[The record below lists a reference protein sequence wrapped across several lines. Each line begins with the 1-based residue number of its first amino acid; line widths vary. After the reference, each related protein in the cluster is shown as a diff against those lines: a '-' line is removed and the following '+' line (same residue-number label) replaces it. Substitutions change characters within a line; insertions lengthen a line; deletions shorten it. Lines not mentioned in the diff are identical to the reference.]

1 MNFISA
7 ISHPMSSPLHPTWTC
22 DIILF
27 LDTHC
32 HLRRVY
38 DKPLLGMRQ
47 ITGLPQNVRLSNGFL
62 RAAMENVVFGR
73 RLQTYFHAKPCRHK
87 KRGLYGTTPHRTGP
101 YYSTM
106 LFPFFAI
113 HPMIPRSFT
122 PLHHYHHHHHNFV
135 SSSRYIRIN
144 YYSQQRI
151 ILRFNRK
158 TMPVHAPR
166 VTHDVTVLNTS
177 L

>member
-7 ISHPMSSPLHPTWTC
+7 ISHPTNSPLHPTWTC

-47 ITGLPQNVRLSNGFL
+47 TTGLPQNVRLSNGFL

-87 KRGLYGTTPHRTGP
+87 RRGLYGTTLHRTGP
-101 YYSTM
+101 YYSTT

-122 PLHHYHHHHHNFV
+122 PLHHHNFV

-144 YYSQQRI
+144 YIPNNDHFALQSK
-151 ILRFNRK
+151 NDAC
-158 TMPVHAPR
+158 TCPR
-166 VTHDVTVLNTS
+166 VIHDATILNTS